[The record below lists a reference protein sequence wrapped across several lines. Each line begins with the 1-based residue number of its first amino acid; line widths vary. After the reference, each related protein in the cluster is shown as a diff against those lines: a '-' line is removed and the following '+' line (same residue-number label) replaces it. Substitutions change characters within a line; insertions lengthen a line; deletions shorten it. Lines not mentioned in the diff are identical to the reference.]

1 MKTLM
6 ILGGSGYL
14 GKSFLQSFIEGGL
27 KKYNIGKI
35 ILISRNINQLKK
47 IFKIKSKKI
56 ILKKINLVKTGYL
69 PEADMIIHAAEPS
82 VFIKDV
88 KKLKTIS
95 NQSMK
100 ITKNVYKILSAQKK
114 NISLLY
120 MSSGA
125 INGPNSKKKK
135 FKESDNIYKNKLNK
149 LPPHKKNYALN
160 KLNSEKLFL
169 SLNKKHNIKIAR
181 GFTFVGKYLQR
192 DKNYAIGN
200 FLANALIKKDLKIK
214 SMNSENVYR
223 SYMDSENLLKSI
235 MLILND
241 KRTLRNPIFNIGSD
255 VEISINELA
264 NKIANLFKLK
274 IIKPIKKTDIIDY
287 YVPNIQKFK
296 RHYKMKFTENLN
308 KSIMKSIN

>member
-14 GKSFLQSFIEGGL
+14 GKSFLQYFIDGKL
-27 KKYNIGKI
+27 KKYNVKKI
-35 ILISRNINQLKK
+35 ILLSRNINKLKK
-47 IFKIKSKKI
+47 IFNIKSKNVILRKI
-56 ILKKINLVKTGYL
+56 DLKKVGYL
-69 PEADMIIHAAEPS
+69 PKADMIIHAAESS
-82 VFIKDV
+82 VITKDI
-88 KKLKTIS
+88 KKLKIIS
-95 NQSMK
+95 KESTK
-100 ITKNVYKILSAQKK
+100 ITQNLHKILSTTKK
-114 NISLLY
+114 NMSLLY

-125 INGPNSKKKK
+125 VYGPNQKKKK
-135 FKESDNIYKNKLNK
+135 FKESDDISKNVLRK
-149 LPPHKKNYALN
+149 LPPHKKNYAIN

-214 SMNSENVYR
+214 SMNSEHVYR
-223 SYMDSENLLKSI
+223 SYMDSENLIKSI
-235 MLILND
+235 MLMLND
-241 KRTLRNPIFNIGSD
+241 ERTHQNPIFNIGSD
-255 VEISINELA
+255 IEISINELA

-274 IIKPIKKTDIIDY
+274 IIKPIKKSDIIDY
-287 YVPNIQKFK
+287 YVPSIRKFK
-296 RHYKMKFTENLN
+296 RYYKIKFSENLN

>member
-1 MKTLM
+1 M
-6 ILGGSGYL
+6 G
-14 GKSFLQSFIEGGL
+14 Q
-27 KKYNIGKI
+27 
-35 ILISRNINQLKK
+35 
-47 IFKIKSKKI
+47 
-56 ILKKINLVKTGYL
+56 
-69 PEADMIIHAAEPS
+69 
-82 VFIKDV
+82 
-88 KKLKTIS
+88 
-95 NQSMK
+95 
-100 ITKNVYKILSAQKK
+100 AQ
-114 NISLLY
+114 
-120 MSSGA
+120 
-125 INGPNSKKKK
+125 KKKK

>member
-125 INGPNSKKKK
+125 IYGPSSKKKK